1 MFALMVPEMIEGG
14 SMRFST
20 SEFAKLY
27 AEREG
32 LLAELRNFQ
41 PEKLA
46 HELTDPEVKEFLE
59 YLHHG
64 WESGM
69 E

>member
-20 SEFAKLY
+20 QEFAKLY

-32 LLAELRNFQ
+32 LLAEL
-41 PEKLA
+41 
-46 HELTDPEVKEFLE
+46 
-59 YLHHG
+59 
-64 WESGM
+64 
-69 E
+69 